1 MRGMEYKFLGYALV
15 GVFSALLYFACHA
28 IPTWLLKRYKPG
40 AEWWINA
47 PISAVIARLIA
58 AVRQGRQ
65 AGRQISRE

>member
-58 AVRQGRQ
+58 AARRAPPADQQ
-65 AGRQISRE
+65 PSQE